1 MMLVHDVSRYER
13 HRTARTT
20 GSTAA
25 RMIHE
30 LFLPALLFA
39 SMGAITWA
47 IRGTNGWD
55 GIDGTILPGMT
66 WGLIWYFVCWRK
78 GIDAR
83 GLILWLGLGMALGG
97 ELGYGQY
104 VSWIQGIFRME
115 SKITSISPWIG
126 YVWFAICGIGWAA
139 PGGILL
145 GWALGET
152 ASPVRGVGR
161 VVLLLI
167 LFVLLLGEPFIDW
180 ARPHFARSCPELLF
194 PHSNQGIYAGEL
206 DKHLAR
212 TVYTNTQNF
221 LVLLWWGAAM
231 LIAAFQRD
239 RYTLVTGGI
248 VGAGFGL
255 GFAQSAMWCLGYS
268 YAPDFVDWWKM
279 WELNAG
285 FNLGLLYAI
294 ALYWATRKMDKSYQ
308 SEGKSRDAT
317 RMRTPLSVPAERGR
331 SMFSILFVCATLFL
345 AFLEYAWVT
354 GAFLCLS
361 YAATMGC
368 GTWKNRGS
376 DPAVSEER
384 TKYVLVVYSVFL
396 LLFVLFHGATS
407 RGGVVLGLY
416 SAGDVG
422 QYQWP
427 TARLA
432 LFVPI
437 ALLLTGTASCCMARI
452 LRGEGL
458 MNQSALEGKRLPV
471 YMVDLM
477 AVIGFVGAL
486 SIWPDKVGIMYP
498 LFLCIALAAFMRLN
512 RRFDEIEGA

>member
-1 MMLVHDVSRYER
+1 MMLIRDASRYER
-13 HRTARTT
+13 HRTAEATCPSATRIAH
-20 GSTAA
+20 G
-25 RMIHE
+25 
-30 LFLPALLFA
+30 LVLPMLVFG

-66 WGLIWYFVCWRK
+66 WGLLWYFMCQRK

-115 SKITSISPWIG
+115 GKVTSVSPWIG
-126 YVWFAICGIGWAA
+126 YAWFAICGIGWAA

-152 ASPVRGVGR
+152 ASPIRWVGR
-161 VVLLLI
+161 FVLLLA

-180 ARPHFARSCPELLF
+180 AGTHFARSCPELLF
-194 PHSNQGIYAGEL
+194 PHANQGIYAGEL

-239 RYTLVTGGI
+239 RYTLVTGII
-248 VGAGFGL
+248 VGAGFGV
-255 GFAQSAMWCLGYS
+255 GFPLSAVWCLGYS

-294 ALYWATRKMDKSYQ
+294 ALYWAVRQMDKSYE
-308 SEGKSRDAT
+308 SEGTSRDAT
-317 RMRTPLSVPAERGR
+317 RVRASLSVPAERSR
-331 SMFSILFVCATLFL
+331 SIFSILFVCAALFL

-354 GAFLCLS
+354 GAFLTLF
-361 YAATMGC
+361 YAAAVG
-368 GTWKNRGS
+368 GVTWRNRGAE
-376 DPAVSEER
+376 PGISEER
-384 TKYVLVVYSVFL
+384 MKSISVIYSVFL
-396 LLFVLFHGATS
+396 LLFVLFHGGTS

-437 ALLLTGTASCCMARI
+437 ALLLTGTAAYGMARV
-452 LRGEGL
+452 LHGESL
-458 MNQSALEGKRLPV
+458 VNQSALEGRRLPV

-498 LFLCIALAAFMRLN
+498 FFLCVALAAFTRIN
-512 RRFDEIEGA
+512 RRFDEIEGM